1 MLKTENWEVSNF
13 GNAILGMRNPK
24 DSWAKSDSTYA
35 YVEKVLAGFDE
46 NTGKPAA
53 ITVTEKKFILGPNDM
68 DLAVRLCKGGSVHRK
83 FMRQI
88 FISVDITAPLYW
100 WKEFDTYK
108 VATVANSCSTMYTI
122 TNKPI
127 TMDLI
132 SCDKM
137 SNSAYNATLTLMY
150 NIEATRQLYLQEKD
164 PVKKKQYW
172 YDIIQMLP
180 SSWNQRRTITMN
192 YETLFGIL
200 RDRSNH
206 KQEEWHVLCDDIVK
220 NCPYVKEL
228 VVDVLEEQTKKT
240 DDEKD
245 KTISDLKKVIDMLEI
260 IIAGY
265 KNKYGNLEEKD
276 IAPAKEKMKEETK
289 MENIKSQVPDTEK
302 IVAMMPISNNKKQE
316 IAMAYNEAVESIK
329 NKKELTEENNK

>member
-1 MLKTENWEVSNF
+1 M
-13 GNAILGMRNPK
+13 
-24 DSWAKSDSTYA
+24 
-35 YVEKVLAGFDE
+35 
-46 NTGKPAA
+46 
-53 ITVTEKKFILGPNDM
+53 
-68 DLAVRLCKGGSVHRK
+68 H
-83 FMRQI
+83 
-88 FISVDITAPLYW
+88 
-100 WKEFDTYK
+100 
-108 VATVANSCSTMYTI
+108 TI

-137 SNSAYNATLTLMY
+137 SNSAYNATLTLM
-150 NIEATRQLYLQEKD
+150 NKIEDTRQLYLQEND

-228 VVDVLEEQTKKT
+228 VVNVLEEQAKKT

-245 KTISDLKKVIDMLEI
+245 KTISDLKKVIDMLET
-260 IIAGY
+260 IIAAY